1 MDLKRYMLTK
11 KESIRDLRVE
21 DRDIE
26 AKENKNFIISVI
38 GPRRAGKTYF
48 LYNLIGR
55 RKLSDEDF
63 VFLNFEEPIEIKE
76 LDEAIISHY
85 EIYGREPSYIFLDE
99 IQGLRGWERHVY
111 SLYERKRYYIFV
123 TGSSSKL
130 LGREISTQL
139 RGRAL
144 PLYVFPFSIS
154 EVLRING
161 IKIRKHYSS
170 YDVAKVRHILSSCL
184 RRGFFPDIVLG
195 NVDPL
200 RFFREYIDLV
210 IYKDIIER
218 FGIRNRHA
226 LEFFL
231 RSCISSNA
239 STFSVHKV
247 FNSLKSQ
254 GEKISKKTLYAFQR
268 IVEDV
273 NFGFFLKKFG
283 WSRRKIELSMPKFYL
298 VDNGIYSFME
308 REELGKLLENV
319 VFLELLKRGLFP
331 NENIFYLS
339 FRGYEV
345 DFLVKEGEIKLMQ
358 VTYASGRDEI
368 DKKDVE
374 ALIKAGSIFKSN
386 ELLFVTWDYED
397 ELLHENRR
405 IRLVPLWKWVSEI

>member
-99 IQGLRGWERHVY
+99 IQGLRDWERHVY

-239 STFSVHKV
+239 FTFSVHKV

-273 NFGFFLKKFG
+273 NFGFFLRKFE

-298 VDNGIYSFME
+298 VDNGLYSFME

-345 DFLVKEGEIKLMQ
+345 DFLVKEGGIKLMQ

-374 ALIKAGSIFKSN
+374 ALIKAESIFKSN